1 MHFSLLQFIP
11 IFPLLIIM
19 KVKYLL
25 LLILFFA
32 VMPLAK
38 ADPIDGVVWL
48 IKQNNIHRLAALF
61 DSPIEITINGQV
73 ETYSR
78 AQAEVALTKFFNEHK
93 PVKVSLLHKVNSNQ
107 KFLFGVAILKSE
119 HGTFRI
125 AYTFNQIGGA
135 MKIIEMRIEPEK
147 K

>member
-1 MHFSLLQFIP
+1 
-11 IFPLLIIM
+11 M
-19 KVKYLL
+19 KARYLL
-25 LLILFFA
+25 TLILFLT
-32 VMPLAK
+32 VVPLAK

-48 IKQNNIHRLAALF
+48 IRQNNIHRLAALF

-78 AQAEVALTKFFNEHK
+78 QQAETVVTKFFNEHK
-93 PVKVSLLHKVNSNQ
+93 PVKVTLLHKVNSNQ
-107 KFLFGVAILKSE
+107 KFLFGVAIVKTGS
-119 HGTFRI
+119 GTFRI
-125 AYTFNQIGGA
+125 AYTFNQIGGS